1 MRNYDK
7 YAEIKIERERSQ
19 YPQGLRHK
27 RKDTLLENSLFDFEI
42 LLYKVIGITKGVGNG
57 TKDKTGNETES

>member
-27 RKDTLLENSLFDFEI
+27 RKDTLLENSLFDFEL
-42 LLYKVIGITKGVGNG
+42 LLYKVIGITKGQSDG
-57 TKDKTGNETES
+57 KTHHTGSEEES